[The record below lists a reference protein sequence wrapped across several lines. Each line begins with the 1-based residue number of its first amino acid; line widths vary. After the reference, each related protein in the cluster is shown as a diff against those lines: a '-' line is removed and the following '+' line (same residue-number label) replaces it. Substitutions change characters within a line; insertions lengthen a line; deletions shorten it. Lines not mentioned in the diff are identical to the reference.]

1 MSNLKEK
8 NLDFFNKILKKN
20 KEKDRV
26 RKENKKNDK

>member
-1 MSNLKEK
+1 MSNVKEK

-26 RKENKKNDK
+26 QKENKKNDK

>member
-1 MSNLKEK
+1 MSNVKEK